1 MKIDIH
7 THILPRK
14 FLDAIKKY
22 LSEFNRYR
30 YETVRTLW
38 DMDKRFQIM
47 DKYPGLVQVLTPSG
61 APLEMIAQPEEAS
74 ELARLYND
82 EMAELV
88 ARYPDRFIAAV
99 ACLPMNNIDAAL
111 KETRRAITELGF
123 KGIFLQTPLFNG
135 PVETKPLDLPE
146 LMPLYEMMSNYN
158 LPIWLHPFRL
168 PSVAE
173 YNTED
178 ESKYAIYHIFGW
190 PYDTTAAM
198 ARLVFSGTLERYP
211 NLKFIT
217 HHCGAMVPYFAD
229 RITGINDFYEITL
242 KTKISDLSRP
252 PIEYFRMFYNDTAI
266 YGNTPGLMCAHAF
279 FGVDRLLFGTDLPY
293 GTELGD
299 KFVRDTID
307 AIERMDI
314 PDSEKQNMFEGNA
327 KSLLGLK

>member
-1 MKIDIH
+1 
-7 THILPRK
+7 
-14 FLDAIKKY
+14 
-22 LSEFNRYR
+22 
-30 YETVRTLW
+30 
-38 DMDKRFQIM
+38 MDKRLQIM
-47 DKYPGLVQVLTPSG
+47 DKYPGLVQVLVPSG
-61 APLEMIAQPEEAS
+61 PPLELVAQPEEAD

-82 EMAELV
+82 EMAELI

-111 KETRRAITELGF
+111 EETRRAIDKLGF
-123 KGIFLQTPLFNG
+123 KGVFVQTPIFNG
-135 PVETKPLDLPE
+135 PQITKPIDLPE
-146 LMPLYEMMSNYN
+146 LMPLYEMMSSYN

-168 PSVAE
+168 PSFAD

-190 PYDTTAAM
+190 PYDTTVAM

-229 RITGINDFYEITL
+229 RITGIYEFYEISL
-242 KTKISDLSRP
+242 KTKMTNLNRA

-279 FGVDRLLFGTDLPY
+279 FGVDRILFGTDLPY
-293 GTELGD
+293 GTELGN
-299 KFVRDTID
+299 KYVRDTIH
-307 AIERMDI
+307 AIDQMTV
-314 PDSEKQNMFEGNA
+314 PDSEKQKIFVDNA
-327 KSLLGLK
+327 KALLGLE